1 MYQTMRVVIQIKGHF
16 STACIKADDN
26 CMLIRMHQCGQG
38 ANTVA
43 KIREVSRWLEEVMKK
58 EREVQWLA
66 KLRSGQH
73 GQKGGFWYKFPRN
86 AIR

>member
-1 MYQTMRVVIQIKGHF
+1 MTSITSLIPRWTVG
-16 STACIKADDN
+16 STWWDG
-26 CMLIRMHQCGQG
+26 RH
-38 ANTVA
+38 
-43 KIREVSRWLEEVMKK
+43 VSDHESSYTDQRTFQYCLEEVMKK